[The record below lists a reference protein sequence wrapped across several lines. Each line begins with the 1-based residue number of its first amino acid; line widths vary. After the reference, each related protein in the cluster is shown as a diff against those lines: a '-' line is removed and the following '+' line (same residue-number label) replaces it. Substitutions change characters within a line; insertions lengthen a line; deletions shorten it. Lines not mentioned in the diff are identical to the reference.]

1 VVSNVKV
8 GGQMKEHLSVSEA
21 ARKLG
26 ISLDGVYRLL
36 YSGKLAGA
44 KTDGKW
50 QIPTATVEERLRKR
64 GHR

>member
-1 VVSNVKV
+1 
-8 GGQMKEHLSVSEA
+8 MDRELSVSEA

-36 YSGKLAGA
+36 YSGKLQGV

-50 QIPTATVEERLRKR
+50 RIPRSAVEARLKR
-64 GHR
+64 RGM

>member
-1 VVSNVKV
+1 
-8 GGQMKEHLSVSEA
+8 MKEHLTVSEA

-36 YSGKLAGA
+36 YSGKLVGT

-50 QIPTATVEERLRKR
+50 QIPVGTVEDRLTKR
-64 GHR
+64 GRQ